1 MISAADAFTLADSY
15 RTEIIKKELEELE
28 RLIRAEAKKGNFEC
42 DYYGYLKPVN
52 VEKLKELGY
61 KVEIE
66 EHYGES
72 NVHINWAQREEE
84 KVKTDDENGNFK
96 HWLCENY

>member
-15 RTEIIKKELEELE
+15 KTEIIKKELEELE
-28 RLIRAEAKKGNFEC
+28 RLIRVEAKKGNFEC
-42 DYYGYLKPVN
+42 DYYGYLKPISVK
-52 VEKLKELGY
+52 KLKELGY

-72 NVHINWAQREEE
+72 NVHISWKGKE
-84 KVKTDDENGNFK
+84 
-96 HWLCENY
+96 

>member
-42 DYYGYLKPVN
+42 NYYGYLKPEN
-52 VEKLKELGY
+52 VKKLKELGY
-61 KVEIE
+61 KVEME
-66 EHYGES
+66 EHYVES
-72 NVHINWAQREEE
+72 NVHISWDWREEE
-84 KVKTDDENGNFK
+84 KVKTDDEDGDFK
-96 HWLCENY
+96 H